1 MFLKNFDKRMKKV
14 GAYSILIK
22 NAINKNTWKNYKFNE
37 FYEQINLIFSV
48 MLFIMEESLK
58 DNTCT
63 IDDIGSFIDETNT
76 RHFKK
81 SLSYDE
87 CLDLANFIV
96 NTVLC
101 DDGKTMYFNGFD
113 FDENE
118 YREINISYLS
128 NKIVYIDDVKR
139 RVSYQLSDEG
149 YNLILSTLEIENNL
163 SITIQEIIFKMHLEK
178 ADYDKAVDDIKNM
191 FSLMRIQLQKMNDAV
206 RRIRN
211 NVLNYSVEEYKILLN
226 ENIDSLGDIRQKLV
240 YHRGFVDE
248 KIKELK
254 ERDINVAKLDKS
266 EAKNL
271 KHLSEIE
278 KYLNQSIEEQQELL
292 RTHFDFKAIYSRELE
307 EMTNMS
313 IIKRFNIQS
322 DLYEKVL
329 EDSNKLDN
337 LDYLFRPL
345 LISPLNKIYNINK
358 CLQYQRKIS
367 LKESEED
374 EEVSF
379 EELDYIKEKE
389 EKAKERLKQYETS
402 LKTILDLVVNKD
414 KNSLLDIS
422 KETFNKKD
430 LKMKLIPNIE
440 VFREIIIELLKA
452 KELNIKELKE
462 EIENSINDNSNY
474 EFNLSNMVLEIV
486 HSNIEFKDIEI
497 IKICKNLEV
506 TQVKFYEVKS
516 DNKTIKTLNCSD
528 VVFTIN

>member
-313 IIKRFNIQS
+313 IIK
-322 DLYEKVL
+322 
-329 EDSNKLDN
+329 
-337 LDYLFRPL
+337 
-345 LISPLNKIYNINK
+345 
-358 CLQYQRKIS
+358 
-367 LKESEED
+367 
-374 EEVSF
+374 
-379 EELDYIKEKE
+379 
-389 EKAKERLKQYETS
+389 
-402 LKTILDLVVNKD
+402 
-414 KNSLLDIS
+414 
-422 KETFNKKD
+422 
-430 LKMKLIPNIE
+430 
-440 VFREIIIELLKA
+440 
-452 KELNIKELKE
+452 
-462 EIENSINDNSNY
+462 
-474 EFNLSNMVLEIV
+474 
-486 HSNIEFKDIEI
+486 
-497 IKICKNLEV
+497 
-506 TQVKFYEVKS
+506 
-516 DNKTIKTLNCSD
+516 
-528 VVFTIN
+528 